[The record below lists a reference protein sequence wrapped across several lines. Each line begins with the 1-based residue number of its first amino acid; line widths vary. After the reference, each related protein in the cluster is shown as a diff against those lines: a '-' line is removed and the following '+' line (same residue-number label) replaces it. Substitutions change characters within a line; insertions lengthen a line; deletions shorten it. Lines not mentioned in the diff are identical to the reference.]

1 MRTITH
7 AIDTRPYAPSYRSLA
22 VYSAGAVA
30 ARAESLKEENSKYSA
45 LAHSHSF
52 VPIAIETSGILGP
65 QSLSFIKDLGNR
77 IRSHSGD
84 KLSFKYLLQRIS
96 MAVQRGNA
104 ISILDTLGS
113 FS

>member
-1 MRTITH
+1 MCGHLCTF
-7 AIDTRPYAPSYRSLA
+7 LA

-30 ARAESLKEENSKYSA
+30 ARAESLKEEKYSA

-52 VPIAIETSGILGP
+52 VPIAIETSGVLGP

-96 MAVQRGNA
+96 MAVQQGNA